1 MIAFAG
7 NSLLARLALADASMD
22 PALFTTLRLVSGA
35 LALLGFAYLS
45 RRHLPVQE
53 SNWKAAVALFVYAA
67 GFAFAYVQLSAA
79 TGALILFATVQ
90 LSLIAYGVYNGQRLV
105 AIQAVGIAM
114 GALGILIL
122 MLPGLASPDWLGSL
136 LMVTAGLAWAV
147 YTIQGGVGDPILA
160 SRNNFVGA
168 ALLCP
173 LLLIWLPFF
182 NGFSVPG
189 IIYALLSGVFASA
202 GGYIIWYAVLK
213 QFNAIDAATVQL
225 SVPII
230 TALLGIVLLSEPLT
244 LHVVIAFVVS
254 IFGIGLSIRYA
265 PKSQ

>member
-147 YTIQGGVGDPILA
+147 YTIQGGVRDPILA